1 MFMHTYNSFPS
12 FWYYCWL
19 VHFCLSFSL
28 SLSLS
33 LSFFW
38 IVCAWHLSANVLHLG
53 TLFVPGHLLLLIL
66 HPVMLG
72 FVMIKL
78 VKTFQRTFLNVA
90 FIQNAKLSFRISPIL
105 IYPLSLTVR
114 VRNPFMIY
122 WSIVPLWSYK
132 SFTPICTDL
141 IIPYLVFSLLFEKYV
156 L

>member
-1 MFMHTYNSFPS
+1 MSHVHAYVQFFSFFLILFFIS
-12 FWYYCWL
+12 TFLL
-19 VHFCLSFSL
+19 VF
-28 SLSLS
+28 LSLS

-53 TLFVPGHLLLLIL
+53 TLFVLGHLLLLIL

-141 IIPYLVFSLLFEKYV
+141 IIPYLFFLLLFEIYV

>member
-12 FWYYCWL
+12 FWYYFWL

-33 LSFFW
+33 LFLLNSLRMAPKCK
-38 IVCAWHLSANVLHLG
+38 CAPSRNPLRSGASSSSDPTPCHVRFRDDKARQDFSKNFSKCSIHSKCQV
-53 TLFVPGHLLLLIL
+53 
-66 HPVMLG
+66 
-72 FVMIKL
+72 
-78 VKTFQRTFLNVA
+78 
-90 FIQNAKLSFRISPIL
+90 SFRISPIL

-141 IIPYLVFSLLFEKYV
+141 IIPYLFFLLLFEIYV

>member
-12 FWYYCWL
+12 FWYYFLL
-19 VHFCLSFSL
+19 VHFCLSF
-28 SLSLS
+28 SLS

-38 IVCAWHLSANVLHLG
+38 IVCAWHLSANVLRLG
-53 TLFVPGHLLLLIL
+53 TLFVLGHLLLLIL

-141 IIPYLVFSLLFEKYV
+141 IIPYLFFLLLFEIYV